1 MFKRYRF
8 IFALMVCLCVFAYD
22 TVSISD
28 LRGKSF
34 AWANEIAITEANFP
48 DENFRTALLLAT
60 GQEATATDATIT
72 NAENIRTLTLTDGTI
87 TATMSEGESPFSTP
101 AYDDKKTALQTAI
114 EAITNISGI
123 TNFTELS
130 VLNVSGCT
138 ALISLDVSGCTALTR
153 FTVPDTISSINAEVC
168 TSMTILDVS
177 GYTNLKSL
185 TVPETLTVL
194 HASGCTGLTELQK
207 LSECSDLTL
216 LDVSGCTG
224 LTSIDIS
231 ALENLKTFVYSSNTK
246 VTGSSLKIYA
256 KQLILDGSINM
267 TFYVEIDDATLNDS
281 SITKTA
287 TFKIGN
293 AGTFSG
299 TLNKDIYM
307 EADSKKYYAFIG
319 AVTSVQMADPITVEI
334 HVGDKTIRFDG
345 YTVKDYLDTLTA
357 EDSTYSEATKTLA
370 NALKDYGH
378 YAQVTLSETNPNYNA
393 NDHTAMDANN
403 NSLGTNVDDDL
414 SAYAFKNETGSEE
427 IGYILELDSNI
438 VLHVILPSGS
448 YVNDNAS
455 ATENDT
461 SLIILSSDR
470 VYEMTD
476 VTVWTDRVLRGESYE
491 DLVYVS
497 FSNIAAQELPDTFT
511 IPVVIS
517 GTVSTIEVSPLSYVK
532 DVLDFTEHPYLNE
545 EKLAHW
551 KQSLVALYNY
561 YKATVAYR
569 AELDT
574 ED

>member
-1 MFKRYRF
+1 M
-8 IFALMVCLCVFAYD
+8 
-22 TVSISD
+22 SISDD

-34 AWANEIAITEANFP
+34 AWADEIAITEANFP

-60 GQEATATDATIT
+60 GKEATATDGTIT
-72 NAENIRTLTLTDGTI
+72 NAENIRTLKLADGTI
-87 TATMSEGESPFSTP
+87 TATVSDGESPFSTP
-101 AYDDKKTALQTAI
+101 ADDDKKTALQTAI

-123 TNFTELS
+123 KNFTGLTW
-130 VLNVSGCT
+130 LNASGCT
-138 ALISLDVSGCTALTR
+138 ALISLDVSGCTALMR

-168 TSMTILDVS
+168 TSMTTLDVS

-185 TVPETLTVL
+185 TVPETLTLL

-231 ALENLKTFVYSSNTK
+231 ELENLKTFAYSSNTK
-246 VTGSSLKIYA
+246 VTGSSPKIYA

-281 SITKTA
+281 SMTKSA
-287 TFKIGN
+287 AFKIGN
-293 AGTFSG
+293 ADTFSG
-299 TLNKDIYM
+299 TFSSDIYM

-334 HVGDKTIRFDG
+334 HVGDKTIKFDG

-378 YAQVTLSETNPNYNA
+378 YAQVTLSETNPNYPNY
-393 NDHTAMDANN
+393 NHTAMDANN

-427 IGYILELDSNI
+427 IYYILELDSNI
-438 VLHVILPSGS
+438 VLHVILPPGS

-476 VTVWTDRVLRGESYE
+476 VTVWTDELADNRV
-491 DLVYVS
+491 VVS

-511 IPVVIS
+511 IPAVIS

-532 DVLDFTEHPYLNE
+532 LVLDITEDPVYTEEVLN
-545 EKLAHW
+545 HW
-551 KQSLVALYNY
+551 KQSVVALYNY

-569 AELDT
+569 AELDAA
-574 ED
+574 D